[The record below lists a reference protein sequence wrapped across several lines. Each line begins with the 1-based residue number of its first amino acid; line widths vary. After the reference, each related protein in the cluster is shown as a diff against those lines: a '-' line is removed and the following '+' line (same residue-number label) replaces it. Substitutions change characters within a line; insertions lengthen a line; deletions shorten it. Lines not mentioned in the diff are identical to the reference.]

1 MQEHEYAHALHQ
13 HSSLCGKHQFCQATY
28 GNISSLCNTVGAAYT
43 ALKQDLLARE
53 FAVVLSNIGKIGKLL
68 SFKLTSYI
76 IRVICVYAKQ
86 KHPG

>member
-1 MQEHEYAHALHQ
+1 MVLSPQYAILWVLH
-13 HSSLCGKHQFCQATY
+13 
-28 GNISSLCNTVGAAYT
+28 YT

-76 IRVICVYAKQ
+76 IRVIYVYAKQ
-86 KHPG
+86 KHPGYKKVWGQ